1 MVWYKILIE
10 ETWGHIRAAGFK
22 PIIYLLPERSTSV
35 ILVQTLVER
44 WWDTTHTFHIADR
57 EMTITPHDFHCITSL
72 WFDGALINLEG
83 ELGAQL
89 GLELLKRR
97 YAIERIG
104 YTDLEANFMR
114 RPQVTA
120 EECARMARVFLLYL

>member
-1 MVWYKILIE
+1 M
-10 ETWGHIRAAGFK
+10 
-22 PIIYLLPERSTSV
+22 
-35 ILVQTLVER
+35 QTLVER
-44 WWDTTHTFHIADR
+44 WWDTTHTFHIADW

-83 ELGAQL
+83 ESGAQL
-89 GLELLKRR
+89 DLELLKRR

-120 EECARMARVFLLYL
+120 KECARMARVFLLYL